1 MTYEVQVSVLS
12 QIQEKNFDHP
22 IFCCLNPRGEIQPG
36 TTARILW
43 IFSPIEAKTYTVSGG
58 LDSTGKGW
66 CQSCDFLAVP
76 DFTGSC
82 PASVTSQVDV
92 PIHILGWNSAVIRFQ
107 GVGYDPHVMGDTA
120 PFHNISSWDNSS
132 IYSRLMVPGQVGGRK
147 LGGS

>member
-12 QIQEKNFDHP
+12 QAQEKNFDHP

-58 LDSTGKGW
+58 LGI
-66 CQSCDFLAVP
+66 LARVGVGAVTSSPYLISPVP
-76 DFTGSC
+76 
-82 PASVTSQVDV
+82 SQVDV

-107 GVGYDPHVMGDTA
+107 GVGYDPYIMGDTA